1 MSEFSWTYELQSG
14 TVVRMANSTD
24 LEKTPWYS
32 SYDYITGDPCL
43 RAEFWYGKHRVEC
56 VLWKNVDDDDPSY
69 CTYSWTVYCGTYYV
83 DDYSTE
89 VFEDPWDAIADM
101 MEFIDDRFDS
111 ESCLALAPI
120 VIPEGF

>member
-32 SYDYITGDPCL
+32 SYDFCNGDPCL

-69 CTYSWTVYCGTYYV
+69 RTYSWNVYCNTYFT
-83 DDYSTE
+83 DDYSTC

-101 MEFIDDRFDS
+101 MEFIDDQFDS